1 MSMMAGRGWSPNE
14 DALHVSHIDWSDVAR
29 RFRVNRLKPLVRGR
43 LASALDKLSACIK
56 YKVISAVRIEPS
68 LHSYEGGETSYGTVD
83 SPVISTSSTAISKG
97 INSTLS
103 KSFPFHT
110 FIIAL
115 AHLFSCFLALCNLCV
130 PVSFFAILKF
140 F

>member
-14 DALHVSHIDWSDVAR
+14 DALHVSHIDWSDMAR

-43 LASALDKLSACIK
+43 LASALDKLSARIK
-56 YKVISAVRIEPS
+56 YEVISAVRIEPS
-68 LHSYEGGETSYGTVD
+68 LHSYEGGVD